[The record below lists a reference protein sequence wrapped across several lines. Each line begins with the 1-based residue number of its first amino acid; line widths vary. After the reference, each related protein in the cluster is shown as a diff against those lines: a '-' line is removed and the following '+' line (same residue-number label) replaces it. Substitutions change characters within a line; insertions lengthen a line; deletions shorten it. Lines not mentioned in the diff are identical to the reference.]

1 MQLLINM
8 PQIPEAVST
17 VVITNV
23 IRKQKQLA
31 RQIISAYFKFV
42 IVKLKLMK
50 KYSIFLLPYVNL
62 TSYWC

>member
-31 RQIISAYFKFV
+31 RQIIGAYFKFV